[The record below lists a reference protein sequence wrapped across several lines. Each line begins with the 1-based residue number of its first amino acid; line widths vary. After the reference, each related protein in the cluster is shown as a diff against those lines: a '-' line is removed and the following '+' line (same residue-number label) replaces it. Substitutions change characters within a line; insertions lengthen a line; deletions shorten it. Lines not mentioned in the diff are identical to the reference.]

1 MDPDPHLTQKFARIK
16 CIQIIGQ
23 KVKIDDAYHEYRVF
37 YFAETGKSPSIAL
50 NTFSAFLKVAV
61 PDLQIKS
68 ERYGMMCQD
77 FCIKD
82 APYEYPK
89 PDPLRPL
96 RELEK
101 SNAKLDKRFAKLSKG
116 KYTLKQVHD
125 WRRRGFIKYH
135 YKANGEMDF
144 EESEK
149 DIRIAI
155 AEEQKKSRKL
165 FIVIPSNIPP
175 VTATTVITPIVTAP
189 TVTTPINQSL
199 TKNKATLNPP
209 NFYLEAYNKYRSNFI
224 QLLENLKECPYQYP
238 EQYSSSDLR
247 FLEFMSMIPEELI
260 STTISNDTYNR
271 LNIWF
276 INANRVGDDL
286 LNTVLLCGYYNYL
299 IADRAN
305 DLVTSFKCVQALYD
319 MNDVIDHS

>member
-1 MDPDPHLTQKFARIK
+1 MDLDPHLAQKFARIK
-16 CIQIIGQ
+16 CSQITGQ
-23 KVKIDDAYHEYRVF
+23 KVKIDDVYHEYRVF
-37 YFAETGKSPSIAL
+37 HFAETGKSPSIAL

-82 APYEYPK
+82 VPYEYPK

-116 KYTLKQVHD
+116 KYTLEQVHD
-125 WRRRGFIKYH
+125 WRQRGFIKYH

-149 DIRIAI
+149 AIRIAI

-165 FIVIPSNIPP
+165 SVVIPCNIPSIIAP
-175 VTATTVITPIVTAP
+175 TVTALTVITPIDH
-189 TVTTPINQSL
+189 SS
-199 TKNKATLNPP
+199 TKDKATLNPP
-209 NFYLEAYNKYRSNFI
+209 NFYLEAYNKCRSDSI
-224 QLLENLKECPYQYP
+224 QLLEKLRECQYS